1 MAAIVAAIATQLA
14 PDDARQQPV
23 AVERELY
30 DAYRALDTDRLLSLL
45 SPAITFED
53 PTMRL
58 RAEGRDQMRKTA
70 RRALSAFV
78 ALRSFTYAM
87 A

>member
-1 MAAIVAAIATQLA
+1 MAAIVAATQLA
-14 PDDARQQPV
+14 PEDARQQPA
-23 AVERELY
+23 AVVRELY
-30 DAYRALDTDRLLSLL
+30 DAYGALDTDRLLSLL